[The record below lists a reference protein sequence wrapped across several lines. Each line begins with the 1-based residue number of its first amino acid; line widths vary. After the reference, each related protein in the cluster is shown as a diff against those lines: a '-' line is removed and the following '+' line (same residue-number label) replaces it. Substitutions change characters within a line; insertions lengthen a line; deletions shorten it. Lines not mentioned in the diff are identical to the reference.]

1 MFERAP
7 ACPPGCRVEG
17 AESAQP
23 RRPSR
28 ARAMLGLD
36 AYGSSSEEDEP
47 TKDDAP
53 APAPA
58 PAPERPAPARRP
70 ASAGLN
76 FSNLPKPGGSRRVVT
91 IPAPALAR
99 AVEADESDSDS
110 DGYRAKRARGGEDG
124 GVSGAGRVS
133 LASALPKPK
142 RAALGGSGG
151 VLGGGG
157 GGGAMLDV
165 GGGFDALDRG
175 AVDEEVEEEEEAG
188 PSVHASSLYA
198 VDDAGEYVNPETRAY
213 AASGYVEDDGR
224 EQPVFDSK
232 SSDFVDQAL
241 AAAAKI
247 ERERHGREIKI
258 LTINADDV
266 RKVPTGP
273 GAAIIAPEGQLQ
285 HLQTT
290 QASSTAR
297 YKHQLTSLVH
307 EAKVEEARAL
317 ESGDKLASTRAQA
330 RRKYGW

>member
-1 MFERAP
+1 
-7 ACPPGCRVEG
+7 
-17 AESAQP
+17 
-23 RRPSR
+23 
-28 ARAMLGLD
+28 MLGLD
-36 AYGSSSEEDEP
+36 AYGSSSEENEP
-47 TKDDAP
+47 TNNDAP

-58 PAPERPAPARRP
+58 PAPAKPAPARRP

-99 AVEADESDSDS
+99 AAAGDESDSDS

-124 GVSGAGRVS
+124 GESGAGRLS

-165 GGGFDALDRG
+165 GGGFDARERG
-175 AVDEEVEEEEEAG
+175 ALDEEAEEEEEAG
-188 PSVHASSLYA
+188 PSAHASSLYA
-198 VDDAGEYVNPETRAY
+198 VDDDGEYVNPETRAY
-213 AASGYVEDDGR
+213 AASGYVEDDER
-224 EQPVFDSK
+224 SEHPVLDSK

-258 LTINADDV
+258 MTINAEDV
-266 RKVPTGP
+266 RKVPKGP

-290 QASSTAR
+290 QASATAR

-307 EAKVEEARAL
+307 EAKVEEARVL
-317 ESGDKLASTRAQA
+317 ESGDKLNATRAQA